1 MPQPTGVIVE
11 RFAHALETLNKAQS
25 FVKPKYQT
33 DVYQEANRLID
44 AEDGLEYLYQ
54 HAHRFEE
61 SGVFQDGPWETAD
74 KLQPPLVAGS
84 LKAKGLPMIIEVL
97 SELRMLAIAESKYNH
112 PNLTANMAEEFL
124 NEVMVLNL
132 DILFPNATESARI
145 EKNENDER
153 ARKLFQFLA
162 SRLSSTALIRTL
174 IMEIE
179 RLTAQRPIMVKRTV
193 SMINMAKEMLD
204 KETEADEKD
213 VAELKKYISAIEGPS
228 PLSSKFKDLHA
239 YRANLKSLTRSE
251 LISESIALA
260 KSMRETGL
268 VAPHHAT
275 LTRFICKRMPGLLT
289 YVLNLNSKGSANL
302 EENSELVIQLIKAA
316 IFPGT
321 RQAVYGLS
329 LMLERGVLSH
339 SPVAPGLRRLVEL
352 DIRPDVRNALY
363 QTTSTGEGVTAN
375 SILVA
380 GTLQVLGQPLGIG
393 QGFNPTCQA
402 ARGISL
408 WAQHAPG
415 FLLEIIPRA
424 ARDGDLDFTFE
435 GAQIHSKDLS
445 GGLAPDLDKELDP
458 VSLVLVPHLD
468 RIYSEMMSRV
478 ALRGEDG
485 HRWVNPAFYGNWVQ
499 KGFSSVFD
507 PVTGYVV
514 DYTGF
519 VKLFY
524 ATHHPEYNDEYEL
537 IYPNPVGIFITNVH
551 GKLLGLHAVSI
562 TRIIRDLTGEYRIY
576 FYNPNNDGSQNW
588 GQEIEPSVAG
598 NGEIEGESSLPF
610 HEFVSRLY
618 AFHYN
623 PYEQGDAYA
632 VEEEVVNQVVQLAKE
647 SWGRDYTWV

>member
-1 MPQPTGVIVE
+1 MPQTTDVLAE
-11 RFAHALETLNKAQS
+11 RFTHALDGLANAHS
-25 FVKPKYQT
+25 FAKLKYQT
-33 DVYQEANRLID
+33 DVYQEANRLIE
-44 AEDGLEYLYQ
+44 AEDGLEKLYQ
-54 HAHRFEE
+54 HAYRFEE
-61 SGVFQDGPWETAD
+61 SGVFQDGPWEAAE

-97 SELRMLAIAESKYNH
+97 SELRMLAIAEGK
-112 PNLTANMAEEFL
+112 TANSNVSAKMAEEFL

-132 DILFPNATESARI
+132 NLLFPDASESARI
-145 EKNENDER
+145 ENHENDEK
-153 ARKLFQFLA
+153 AEKLFQFL
-162 SRLSSTALIRTL
+162 SNHLSSTALVQTL
-174 IMEIE
+174 IDEIK
-179 RLTAQRPIMVKRTV
+179 RLTSQRPIMIKRIV
-193 SMINMAKEMLD
+193 SMIKMAKKMVEQ
-204 KETEADEKD
+204 ESEEKD
-213 VAELKKYISAIEGPS
+213 KAELKQFIAAIEGPS
-228 PLSSKFKDLHA
+228 TLSAQFNDVHA
-239 YRANLKSLTRSE
+239 YRSQLKLLTRTD
-251 LISESIALA
+251 LISESVALA
-260 KSMRETGL
+260 QSMRETGL

-275 LTRFICKRMPGLLT
+275 LIRFLSKKNPGLLAYT
-289 YVLNLNSKGSANL
+289 LNLNSKGSANL
-302 EENSELVIQLIKAA
+302 EENRELVIQLIRAS
-316 IFPGT
+316 IFPAT
-321 RQAVYGLS
+321 RQAIYGLAI
-329 LMLERGVLSH
+329 MLERGILSH

-363 QTTSTGEGVTAN
+363 STTAQGEGVTAN

-380 GTLQVLGQPLGIG
+380 GAIQILGQPLGVG

-435 GAQIHSKDLS
+435 GTPIHSKDLK

-458 VSLVLVPHLD
+458 VSLVLVLHLD
-468 RIYSEMMSRV
+468 RIYSEMMTRV
-478 ALRGEDG
+478 ALRGDDG

-507 PVTGYVV
+507 PITGYVL
-514 DYTGF
+514 DYSGF

-524 ATHHPEYNDEYEL
+524 ATHHPEYNDDYEL

-562 TRIIRDLTGEYRIY
+562 TKIGKDPNGVERIY

-588 GQEIEPSVAG
+588 GQNIEPSVG
-598 NGEIEGESSLPF
+598 GYGEAEGESSLPF

-623 PYEQGDAYA
+623 PYEQGEAYA
-632 VEEEVVNQVVQLAKE
+632 VEHSIVENIRQLAQE
-647 SWGRDYTWV
+647 SWGKDYTWV

>member
-1 MPQPTGVIVE
+1 MPQTTTALVE
-11 RFAHALETLNKAQS
+11 RFLFALDELDKAPS
-25 FVKPKYQT
+25 FAKPKYQT
-33 DVYQEANRLID
+33 DVYQEANRLIETD
-44 AEDGLEYLYQ
+44 DGLEKLFQ
-54 HAHRFEE
+54 HADRFEKA
-61 SGVFQDGPWETAD
+61 GVFQDGPWESAE

-97 SELRMLAIAESKYNH
+97 SELRMLAIAKGKATN
-112 PNLTANMAEEFL
+112 PNVSAQMAEEFL

-132 DILFPNATESARI
+132 NLLFPDASESSRI
-145 EKNENDER
+145 EEHDNDEKTN
-153 ARKLFQFLA
+153 KLFQFL
-162 SRLSSTALIRTL
+162 SNHLSSSALVQTL
-174 IMEIE
+174 IYEIK
-179 RLTAQRPIMVKRTV
+179 RLTAQRPIMVKRIV
-193 SMINMAKEMLD
+193 SMIKMAKEMLD
-204 KETEADEKD
+204 HDSEDKD
-213 VAELKKYISAIEGPS
+213 KTELKQFIAAIEGPS
-228 PLSSKFKDLHA
+228 TLSAQYKDVHA
-239 YRANLKSLTRSE
+239 YWAQLKLLTRTD
-251 LISESIALA
+251 LISESVSLA
-260 KSMRETGL
+260 QSMRDTGL
-268 VAPHHAT
+268 VSPHHAT
-275 LTRFICKRMPGLLT
+275 LIRFLSKRNPGLLA
-289 YVLNLNSKGSANL
+289 YALNLNSKGSANL
-302 EENSELVIQLIKAA
+302 EEHRELVIQLIRAS

-321 RQAVYGLS
+321 RQAIYGLS
-329 LMLERGVLSH
+329 MLLERGVLSH

-352 DIRPDVRNALY
+352 DIRPDVRKALY
-363 QTTSTGEGVTAN
+363 STTNTGEGVTAN

-380 GTLQVLGQPLGIG
+380 GAIQVLGQPLGVG

-435 GAQIHSKDLS
+435 GTPIHSKDLK
-445 GGLAPDLDKELDP
+445 GGLAPELHKELDP

-468 RIYSEMMSRV
+468 KIYSEMMTRV

-507 PVTGYVV
+507 PITGYVL
-514 DYTGF
+514 DYNGF

-524 ATHHPEYNDEYEL
+524 ATHHPEYNDDYEL

-562 TRIIRDLTGEYRIY
+562 TRISKDQSGEERIY

-588 GQEIEPSVAG
+588 GQNIEPSVNG
-598 NGEIEGESSLPF
+598 NGEMEGESSLPF

-632 VEEEVVNQVVQLAKE
+632 VENTIVQNVRQLAQE
-647 SWGRDYTWV
+647 SWGKDYTWV

>member
-1 MPQPTGVIVE
+1 MPQTTSALVE
-11 RFAHALETLNKAQS
+11 RFLYALDELDKAPS
-25 FVKPKYQT
+25 FAKSKYQI
-33 DVYQEANRLID
+33 DVYQEANRLIEAD
-44 AEDGLEYLYQ
+44 DGLENLHQ
-54 HAHRFEE
+54 HAGRFEE
-61 SGVFQDGPWETAD
+61 AGVFQDGPWESAE

-97 SELRMLAIAESKYNH
+97 SELRMLAIAQGKNAN
-112 PNLTANMAEEFL
+112 PNVTPAVAEEFL

-132 DILFPNATESARI
+132 NLLFPDASESSRI
-145 EKNENDER
+145 EKHENDEKT
-153 ARKLFQFLA
+153 AKLFEFL
-162 SRLSSTALIRTL
+162 SNHLSSSALVQTL
-174 IMEIE
+174 IEEIK
-179 RLTAQRPIMVKRTV
+179 RLTDQRPIMVKRVV
-193 SMINMAKEMLD
+193 SMIRMAKQMLD
-204 KETEADEKD
+204 QDSEGKD
-213 VAELKKYISAIEGPS
+213 MAVLKQFIAATEGPS
-228 PLSSKFKDLHA
+228 TLSSQFNDVHG
-239 YRANLKSLTRSE
+239 YRTQLKMLTRAD
-251 LISESIALA
+251 LISESVSLA
-260 KSMRETGL
+260 QSMRTTGL

-275 LTRFICKRMPGLLT
+275 LIRFLSKRNPSLLA
-289 YVLNLNSKGSANL
+289 YALNLNSKGSANL
-302 EENSELVIQLIKAA
+302 EENRELVIQLIRSS
-316 IFPGT
+316 IFPAT
-321 RQAVYGLS
+321 RQAIYGLS
-329 LMLERGVLSH
+329 MMLERGVLSH
-339 SPVAPGLRRLVEL
+339 PPVAPGLRRLVEL

-363 QTTSTGEGVTAN
+363 STTNTGEGVTAN

-380 GTLQVLGQPLGIG
+380 GAIQVLGQPLGVG

-435 GAQIHSKDLS
+435 GTPIHSKHLT

-468 RIYSEMMSRV
+468 KIYSEMMTRV

-507 PVTGYVV
+507 PITGFVL
-514 DYTGF
+514 DYSGF

-524 ATHHPEYNDEYEL
+524 ATHHPEYNDDYEL

-562 TRIIRDLTGEYRIY
+562 TRIVKDPSGEERIY

-588 GQEIEPSVAG
+588 GQNIVPSVAG
-598 NGEIEGESSLPF
+598 NGEDEGESSLSF

-632 VEEEVVNQVVQLAKE
+632 VENSIVQSIQDLAQE
-647 SWGRDYTWV
+647 SWGKDYTWV